1 MRTLLPP
8 LLGATLL
15 ATACSQRP
23 NGNPEHTA
31 SAYTSTDTSGAQA
44 REGTPTG
51 TQLEAPPKISGIL
64 TALDYLS
71 RQSLKE
77 FNANA
82 TAHKNQL
89 TGTVASMRSDL
100 ARLGQADTGAFKALA
115 DSVTEDL
122 GGGTGEAKK
131 LTEPERKAHIA
142 RVRRLIEMYQKAN
155 PSPR

>member
-1 MRTLLPP
+1 MRTLLP

-15 ATACSQRP
+15 ASACSQRP
-23 NGNPEHTA
+23 GNPEHTA
-31 SAYTSTDTSGAQA
+31 SAYTSTDTNRAQA

-64 TALDYLS
+64 TALDHLS

-77 FNANA
+77 FNANV

-100 ARLGQADTGAFKALA
+100 ARLGQADTGTFKALA

-122 GGGTGEAKK
+122 GGGTGEAKH

>member
-1 MRTLLPP
+1 MRTLLP

-15 ATACSQRP
+15 VSACSQRP
-23 NGNPEHTA
+23 EGNPEHTA
-31 SAYTSTDTSGAQA
+31 SAYTSTDTNAAQA

-64 TALDYLS
+64 TALDHLS

-82 TAHKNQL
+82 TAHKNEL

-100 ARLGQADTGAFKALA
+100 ARLGQAETGAFKALA

-131 LTEPERKAHIA
+131 LTDPERKAHIA